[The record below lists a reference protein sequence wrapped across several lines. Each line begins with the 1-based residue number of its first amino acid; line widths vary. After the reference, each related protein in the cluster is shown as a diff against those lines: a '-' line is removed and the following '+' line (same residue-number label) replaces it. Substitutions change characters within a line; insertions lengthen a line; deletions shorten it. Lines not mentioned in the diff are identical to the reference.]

1 MALINFIEIETRS
14 GYRSFEIHK
23 GNITNLG
30 FHVDM
35 IGFSAFSRD
44 YYPNEGTVIGAF
56 YENGIDIETLSNKP
70 LIDLRN
76 NFGVWVSE
84 KMDHNQLFNHLI
96 CLEIIGLDFTLGESL
111 ENLFSVISILE
122 VRKVKIES
130 IALPIL
136 GTGNQM
142 LELNKVIPILLESSL
157 DFLKHAKYLEKII
170 FVVRNEEKA
179 VLLNSKMNEFLGRE
193 KIKTPNGPLVENIKQ
208 EIIREITKINSFQS
222 QNQIFIDLER
232 IILSDFQAYELGGIS
247 RKVVEYIL
255 HDLIP
260 VKEQK
265 FELYKKIDSL
275 KGYVNAAQW
284 IISYLHVLRIFGNES
299 VHDKKEKNISPE
311 YIDVNDL
318 TLYLFCLQRV
328 LSFYSNSKKVK
339 DK

>member
-1 MALINFIEIETRS
+1 MTLINFIEIETRS
-14 GYRSFEIHK
+14 GYRSFELHE
-23 GNITNLG
+23 GDITNLG

-35 IGFSAFSRD
+35 IGFSAFPKD
-44 YYPNEGTVIGAF
+44 YYPSKGSVIGAF
-56 YENGIDIETLSNKP
+56 YENGVDVETLSSKP
-70 LIDLRN
+70 LIDLRD

-84 KMDHNQLFNHLI
+84 KMNENQLFNHLI
-96 CLEIIGLDFTLGESL
+96 CLEFIDLNFSLEQLL

-122 VRKVKIES
+122 VRKIKIET

-136 GTGNQM
+136 GTGDQM
-142 LELNKVIPILLESSL
+142 LALNKVIPVLLSSSL

-179 VLLNSKMNEFLGRE
+179 ALLNVCMNDFLGRE

-208 EIIREITKINSFQS
+208 EIIREITKINSVQFE
-222 QNQIFIDLER
+222 NKVFIDLER

-265 FELYKKIDSL
+265 FELFKKIDSL

-299 VHDKKEKNISPE
+299 VHDKKEKNISPK

-318 TLYLFCLQRV
+318 TLYLFCMQRV
-328 LSFYSNSKKVK
+328 LNFYSNNKKVK